1 MKKRL
6 DTVHRVLGISGS
18 PIKDSNT
25 DRLIKMILQA
35 TEMGWDFIKLS
46 ELNIHPCNACKGC
59 VSDNVCKQIDDWQ
72 TIAGRVL
79 EARALVIGGYA
90 PYGSLD
96 ARTKAFM
103 ERMYCFRHQK
113 ALSKGKLGAAVAVG
127 INEGGIPG
135 ADRAAGQI
143 VHFMQMEQME
153 VLGQVTAAGN
163 VPCLSCGY
171 GVDCPTSAIPWVF
184 GKVDSIT
191 EDMFKRVEDQ
201 SEVTELAVRLG
212 RQIREYL
219 HLKNIKLH

>member
-1 MKKRL
+1 MDNK
-6 DTVHRVLGISGS
+6 VLGISGS

-25 DRLIKMILQA
+25 DRLIKMILHA
-35 TEMGWDFIKLS
+35 TDMEWDFIKLS
-46 ELNIHPCNACKGC
+46 ELDIHPCNACKGC
-59 VSDNVCKQIDDWQ
+59 VSDNVCKQLDDWQ
-72 TIAGRVL
+72 GIADKVL
-79 EARALVIGGYA
+79 DAKALVIGGYA

-113 ALSKGKLGAAVAVG
+113 ALSKGKLGVAVAVG

-135 ADRAAGQI
+135 AEHAAEQI

-171 GVDCPTSAIPWVF
+171 GIDCPTSAIPWVF

-201 SEVTELAVRLG
+201 TEATTLATQLG
-212 RQIREYL
+212 RQVRERL
-219 HLKNIKLH
+219 RIKNAKLH